1 MPSEL
6 DYDPNIQRYQRMPR
20 YQLENDRGSGRQIWA
35 LVVLIAGGAL
45 FFTVLTGFGPEDQTA
60 TDSEP
65 AIAAPADGEEGAAAV
80 PQSVMEDDGQ

>member
-1 MPSEL
+1 MPREL

-20 YQLENDRGSGRQIWA
+20 YQLENDRGSGWQIWA

-45 FFTVLTGFGPEDQTA
+45 FFTVLTGFGPADQTA

>member
-20 YQLENDRGSGRQIWA
+20 YQLEDDRGSGWQLWA

-45 FFTVLTGFGPEDQTA
+45 FLTVLTGFGPDDQTGSG
-60 TDSEP
+60 TEP
-65 AIAAPADGEEGAAAV
+65 AVSAPADGEDGAEAV
-80 PQSVMEDDGQ
+80 PQSVMETDSQ